1 LGWKDLRIILFLGY
15 SGSGKTTAITAIA
28 GALKKRGRKV
38 ATIKHIHD
46 RNFTIDTPGKDTW
59 LHAAAGASIVVS
71 LAPKELAVIRREDTT
86 HVKLDKIIS
95 MLRKERTNYVLIEG
109 FYRRLSTRRDVNR
122 VLCVSSKRDAES
134 FLENMNPRPDYISG
148 RVAKG
153 QSGKSFHEIPLIEFP
168 KDTVK
173 FLRLIG

>member
-15 SGSGKTTAITAIA
+15 SGSGKTTAITAVA

-71 LAPKELAVIRREDTT
+71 LAPKELTVIRRENTT
-86 HVKLDKIIS
+86 HIKLDNIIS

-109 FYRRLSTRRDVNR
+109 LYRRLSTRRDINR

-134 FLENMNPRPDYISG
+134 FLKNTNPRPNYISG
-148 RVAKG
+148 RLARGK
-153 QSGKSFHEIPLIEFP
+153 SGKSFHGIPLIEFP
-168 KDTVK
+168 KDTAK
-173 FLRLIG
+173 FLKLTG

>member
-1 LGWKDLRIILFLGY
+1 LQIILFFGY
-15 SGSGKTTAITAIA
+15 SGSGKTTAITAVA

-71 LAPKELAVIRREDTT
+71 LAPKELTVIRRENTA
-86 HVKLDKIIS
+86 HMKLDNIIS
-95 MLRKERTNYVLIEG
+95 MLRKEKTNYLLIEG
-109 FYRRLSTRRDVNR
+109 LYRRLSKRRNVNR

-134 FLENMNPRPDYISG
+134 FLQNMNPRPDYISG
-148 RVAKG
+148 TLAKG
-153 QSGKSFHEIPLIEFP
+153 QAGKSFHEIPLIEFP
-168 KDTVK
+168 KDTAK